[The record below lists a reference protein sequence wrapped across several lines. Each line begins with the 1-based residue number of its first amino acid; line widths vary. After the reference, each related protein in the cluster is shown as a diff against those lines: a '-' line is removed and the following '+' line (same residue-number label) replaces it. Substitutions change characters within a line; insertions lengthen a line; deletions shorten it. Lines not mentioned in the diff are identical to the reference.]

1 MIDTMTQKPIAKTQ
15 SFVAA
20 PLDRYA
26 ERITILI
33 ALIGGILMLPTLFWY
48 LSGLLRY
55 TLPMPGLL
63 ISVAFALAL
72 AVWLVLNYIVQP
84 TRYEIDIENVYI
96 HRRWTG
102 PMSIPFK
109 DILAVSPAGSLG
121 RVPNQ
126 GLRRSFNA
134 GVFGYQGP
142 FDLDPY
148 GRVFFV
154 ATHRERLVA
163 IARQDKMPL
172 IISPERPR
180 DFIDALREALIK
192 SSPDEAADTNE

>member
-1 MIDTMTQKPIAKTQ
+1 MTSTTKAKPQ
-15 SFVAA
+15 SFLAA
-20 PLDRYA
+20 PLDSYA
-26 ERITILI
+26 ERITMLI

-55 TLPMPGLL
+55 AIPVPGLV
-63 ISVAFALAL
+63 ISVAVALAL
-72 AVWLVLNYIVQP
+72 VVWLMLNYAVQP
-84 TRYEIDIENVYI
+84 TRYELDADELRIY
-96 HRRWTG
+96 RRLLR
-102 PMSIPFK
+102 PMHMK
-109 DILAVSPAGSLG
+109 LKTILAVSPAGGLG

-142 FDLDPY
+142 FELQPY

-154 ATHRERLVA
+154 ATNRERLVA
-163 IARQDKMPL
+163 IAREAKSPL

-180 DFIDALREALIK
+180 DFIDALREALIRRV
-192 SSPDEAADTNE
+192 SDDTNSKDGDD